1 MVFLTPLFL
10 IGLLA
15 ALIPVAI
22 HLIRREKPPKVM
34 FSTIRFLKKTS
45 KKLVLFQHLQQIALL
60 LLRAAVIVLL
70 VLAFARPLFNQSVAR
85 LLDADPQSAVI
96 LLDLS
101 MSMRWQDNFDQAKA
115 EALAVVDRLS
125 GGDELG
131 LIAFSGAAEVVREL
145 DTEGG
150 QLRELIESFGEPG
163 FGSTRYYPNLRLAD
177 QMLEDSRYENR
188 AIYLISDFQEV
199 GLQGADESWK
209 LAPGV
214 ALYLIDVGSADSENL
229 VLTDVRSPEQLLED
243 SAQQQILA
251 RVRST
256 GTQYLENGEVSLSLN
271 GQMVDRRPVD
281 LTDRSEQVV
290 TFAVDFEAEGDYVG
304 EIRVAGDDFA
314 DDNAYYFTVDVLPKI
329 NVLLVNGEAS
339 DNWFDDEG
347 HWFGLAVS
355 STDSSPFS
363 LETIDPAE
371 LSAAAMRQSDVVA
384 LLNVGELT
392 SSQAAALSEY
402 VVNGGSLLIAPG
414 DRVDERAFNQQL
426 GEISPAR
433 LEQVGLLGRDDYLV
447 IADYDRRHP
456 ILRPLG
462 SDWSAR
468 FQGHW
473 RLTPSED
480 AKVLM
485 QFDNTEAA
493 LVEKDVGEG
502 KILLFASSLDLEWNN
517 LALQGLFL
525 PFVHETLRHL
535 VRSEAGQSA
544 YEIGDSINL
553 AQFVSD
559 AEVAVRDA
567 NGRSVSLEANN
578 LQRATSPG
586 LFTATSG
593 AVSSRYAV
601 NILPEE
607 SNFTRVATSTLYD
620 AVVNPDTSPLQSRE
634 AQTAQ
639 LIEELENPQRLWWW
653 ILTLVMVLLLVEV
666 LVANRTFT
674 GRAAQMPLF
683 GSVA

>member
-1 MVFLTPLFL
+1 MIFLTPLFL

-45 KKLVLFQHLQQIALL
+45 KKLVLFQHLQQLALL

-101 MSMRWQDNFDQAKA
+101 MSMRWQENFDQAKA

-199 GLQGADESWK
+199 GLQGADESWQ

-214 ALYLIDVGSADSENL
+214 ALYLIDVGSADIENL
-229 VLTDVRSPEQLLED
+229 VLTDVRSPEQLLEG

-363 LETIDPAE
+363 LETIDPSE

-392 SSQAAALSEY
+392 SSQAAALGEY

-414 DRVDERAFNQQL
+414 DRVDERVFNQQL

-544 YEIGDSINL
+544 YEIGNSINL
-553 AQFVSD
+553 AQFGSD

-593 AVSSRYAV
+593 AVSSRYVV
-601 NILPEE
+601 NIRPEE

-653 ILTLVMVLLLVEV
+653 ILMLVMVLLLVEV
-666 LVANRTFT
+666 LVANRTY
-674 GRAAQMPLF
+674 R
-683 GSVA
+683 

>member
-145 DTEGG
+145 DTEDG
-150 QLRELIESFGEPG
+150 QLRELIESFDEPG

-243 SAQQQILA
+243 SAQQQIFA

-256 GTQYLENGEVSLSLN
+256 GTQYLGSGEVSLSLN

-304 EIRVAGDDFA
+304 EIRIAGDDFA
-314 DDNAYYFTVDVLPKI
+314 DDNAYYFTVDVLPKV

-363 LETIDPAE
+363 LQTIDPAE

-392 SSQAAALSEY
+392 SSQAAALGEY

-493 LVEKDVGEG
+493 LVENDVGEG
-502 KILLFASSLDLEWNN
+502 KVLLFASSLDLEWNN

-559 AEVAVRDA
+559 ADVAVQDA

-593 AVSSRYAV
+593 AVSRRYAV

-634 AQTAQ
+634 ALTAQ

-666 LVANRTFT
+666 LVANRTY
-674 GRAAQMPLF
+674 R
-683 GSVA
+683 

>member
-1 MVFLTPLFL
+1 MVFLTPLVL

-131 LIAFSGAAEVVREL
+131 LIAFSGAAEMVREL
-145 DTEGG
+145 DTEGV

-304 EIRVAGDDFA
+304 EIRVAGDDFT

-392 SSQAAALSEY
+392 STQAAALSEY

-433 LEQVGLLGRDDYLV
+433 LEQVGLRGRDDSLV
-447 IADYDRRHP
+447 SADYDRRHP

-553 AQFVSD
+553 AQFVPD
-559 AEVAVRDA
+559 AEVAVREA

-634 AQTAQ
+634 AQTAE

-653 ILTLVMVLLLVEV
+653 ILTLVMMLLLVEV
-666 LVANRTFT
+666 LVANRTY
-674 GRAAQMPLF
+674 R
-683 GSVA
+683 

>member
-101 MSMRWQDNFDQAKA
+101 MSMRLQDNFDQAKA

-163 FGSTRYYPNLRLAD
+163 FGGTRYYPNLRLAD

-188 AIYLISDFQEV
+188 AIYMISDFQEV

-256 GTQYLENGEVSLSLN
+256 GTQYLGSGEVSLSLN

-304 EIRVAGDDFA
+304 EIRVAGDDFP

-402 VVNGGSLLIAPG
+402 IVNGGSLLIAPG
-414 DRVDERAFNQQL
+414 DRVDERAFNQRL

-493 LVEKDVGEG
+493 LVEKDVGDG

-553 AQFVSD
+553 AQFMSD

-653 ILTLVMVLLLVEV
+653 ILTLVMVLLLVEL
-666 LVANRTFT
+666 LVANRTF
-674 GRAAQMPLF
+674 R
-683 GSVA
+683 

>member
-115 EALAVVDRLS
+115 EALAIVDRLS

-145 DTEGG
+145 DTEDG
-150 QLRELIESFGEPG
+150 QLRELIESFDEPG

-256 GTQYLENGEVSLSLN
+256 GTQYLGSGEVSLSLN

-304 EIRVAGDDFA
+304 EIRIAGDDFA

-363 LETIDPAE
+363 LQTIDPAE

-392 SSQAAALSEY
+392 SSQAAALGEY

-493 LVEKDVGEG
+493 LVENDVGEG
-502 KILLFASSLDLEWNN
+502 KVLLFASSLDLEWNN

-559 AEVAVRDA
+559 ADVAVQDA

-593 AVSSRYAV
+593 AVSRRYAV

-666 LVANRTFT
+666 LVANRTY
-674 GRAAQMPLF
+674 R
-683 GSVA
+683 

>member
-125 GGDELG
+125 GGDEVG

-214 ALYLIDVGSADSENL
+214 ALYLIDVGSADSKNL

-290 TFAVDFEAEGDYVG
+290 TFAADFEAEGDYVG
-304 EIRVAGDDFA
+304 EIRVAGDDFT

-329 NVLLVNGEAS
+329 KVLLVNGEAS

-414 DRVDERAFNQQL
+414 DRVDGRAFNQQL

-433 LEQVGLLGRDDYLV
+433 LEQVGLLSRDDYLV

-653 ILTLVMVLLLVEV
+653 ILMLVMVLLLLEV
-666 LVANRTFT
+666 LVANRTY
-674 GRAAQMPLF
+674 R
-683 GSVA
+683 

>member
-363 LETIDPAE
+363 LQTIDPAE

-392 SSQAAALSEY
+392 SSQAAALGEY

-414 DRVDERAFNQQL
+414 DRVDERVFNQQL

-544 YEIGDSINL
+544 YEIGNSINL

-593 AVSSRYAV
+593 AVSSRYVV

-620 AVVNPDTSPLQSRE
+620 AVVNPDTSPLQSRK

-653 ILTLVMVLLLVEV
+653 ILMLVMVLLLLEV
-666 LVANRTFT
+666 LVANRTY
-674 GRAAQMPLF
+674 R
-683 GSVA
+683 

>member
-1 MVFLTPLFL
+1 MVFLTPVFL

-101 MSMRWQDNFDQAKA
+101 MSMRFQENFDQAKA
-115 EALAVVDRLS
+115 EALAIVDQLT
-125 GGDELG
+125 GGDEVG
-131 LIAFSGAAEVVREL
+131 LIAFSSAADVVREL
-145 DTEGG
+145 ETAVD
-150 QLRELIESFGEPG
+150 QIRELIEGIDEPG
-163 FGSTRYYPNLRLAD
+163 FGRTRYYPNLRRAD
-177 QMLEDSRYENR
+177 QMLQDSRYENR

-199 GLQGADESWK
+199 GMQDADESWK

-214 ALYLIDVGSADSENL
+214 ALYLIDVGSSDSENL

-256 GTQYLENGEVSLSLN
+256 GMQYLESGEVSLRLN
-271 GQMVDRRPVD
+271 GQMVDRRSVD
-281 LTDRSEQVV
+281 LANRSEQVV
-290 TFAVDFEAEGDYVG
+290 TFAVDFDTEGDYVG
-304 EIRVAGDDFA
+304 EIRVAGDEFS
-314 DDNAYYFTVDVLPKI
+314 DDNSYYFTVDVLPKI

-363 LETIDPAE
+363 LKTIDSAE

-384 LLNVGELT
+384 LLNVGEL
-392 SSQAAALSEY
+392 SNLQAAALTEY
-402 VVNGGSLLIAPG
+402 VGNGGSLLIAPG
-414 DRVDERAFNQQL
+414 DRVDEKALNQRL

-433 LEQVGLLGRDDYLV
+433 LEQMVLLGRDDYLV

-456 ILRPLG
+456 IMRPLG
-462 SDWSAR
+462 SDWPAR
-468 FQGHW
+468 FKGHW

-480 AKVLM
+480 ANVLM
-485 QFDNTEAA
+485 RFDNAEAA
-493 LVEKDVGEG
+493 LVERDVGEG
-502 KILLFASSLDLEWNN
+502 KVLLFASSLDLEWNN

-535 VRSEAGQSA
+535 VRSEVGQSA
-544 YEIGDSINL
+544 YEIGDNISL
-553 AQFVSD
+553 EQFVLDTEVSVMD
-559 AEVAVRDA
+559 AD
-567 NGRSVSLEANN
+567 GRSVSLESSN

-593 AVSSRYAV
+593 AGSTRYAV

-620 AVVNPDTSPLQSRE
+620 AIVNPDTSPLQSRD

-653 ILTLVMVLLLVEV
+653 ILSLVMVLLLVEV
-666 LVANRTFT
+666 LVANRTY
-674 GRAAQMPLF
+674 R
-683 GSVA
+683 

>member
-145 DTEGG
+145 DTEDG
-150 QLRELIESFGEPG
+150 QLRELIESFDEPG

-256 GTQYLENGEVSLSLN
+256 GTQYLGSGEVSLSLN

-304 EIRVAGDDFA
+304 EIRIAGDDFA

-363 LETIDPAE
+363 LQTIDPAE

-392 SSQAAALSEY
+392 SSQAAALGEY

-493 LVEKDVGEG
+493 LVENDVGEG
-502 KILLFASSLDLEWNN
+502 KVLLFASSLDLEWNN

-559 AEVAVRDA
+559 ADVAVQDA

-593 AVSSRYAV
+593 AVSRRYAV

-666 LVANRTFT
+666 LFANRTY
-674 GRAAQMPLF
+674 R
-683 GSVA
+683 

>member
-199 GLQGADESWK
+199 GLQDADESWK

-304 EIRVAGDDFA
+304 EIRVAGDDFT

-363 LETIDPAE
+363 LQTIDPAE

-392 SSQAAALSEY
+392 STQAAALSEY

-553 AQFVSD
+553 AQFVPD

-666 LVANRTFT
+666 LVANRTY
-674 GRAAQMPLF
+674 R
-683 GSVA
+683 

>member
-70 VLAFARPLFNQSVAR
+70 VFAFARPLFNQSVAR

-115 EALAVVDRLS
+115 EALAVVDQLS

-131 LIAFSGAAEVVREL
+131 LIAFSGTAEVVREL

-150 QLRELIESFGEPG
+150 QVRELIESFDEPG

-199 GLQGADESWK
+199 GLQGADELWK

-243 SAQQQILA
+243 SAKQQILA

-256 GTQYLENGEVSLSLN
+256 GTQYLDSGEVSLSLN

-304 EIRVAGDDFA
+304 EIRVAGDNFS
-314 DDNAYYFTVDVLPKI
+314 DDNSYYFTVDVLPKI

-363 LETIDPAE
+363 LETIDPTE

-384 LLNVGELT
+384 LLNVGQLT
-392 SSQAAALSEY
+392 SFQAAALSEY

-414 DRVDERAFNQQL
+414 DRINASVFNQQL

-433 LEQVGLLGRDDYLV
+433 LEQGSLLGRDDYLV

-480 AKVLM
+480 ANVLM

-493 LVEKDVGEG
+493 LVERDVGEG

-535 VRSEAGQSA
+535 VRSEMGQSA
-544 YEIGDSINL
+544 YEIGDSISL
-553 AQFVSD
+553 EQFASDTDVSVSD
-559 AEVAVRDA
+559 AD
-567 NGRSVSLEANN
+567 GGSVSLEANN

-607 SNFTRVATSTLYD
+607 SNFTRIATSTLYD

-653 ILTLVMVLLLVEV
+653 ILTLVMLLLFVEV
-666 LVANRTFT
+666 LVANRTY
-674 GRAAQMPLF
+674 R
-683 GSVA
+683 

>member
-145 DTEGG
+145 DTEDG
-150 QLRELIESFGEPG
+150 QLRELIESFDEPG

-256 GTQYLENGEVSLSLN
+256 GTQYLGSGEVSLSLN

-304 EIRVAGDDFA
+304 EIRIAGDDFA

-363 LETIDPAE
+363 LQSIDPAE

-392 SSQAAALSEY
+392 SSQAAALGEY

-493 LVEKDVGEG
+493 LVENDVGEG
-502 KILLFASSLDLEWNN
+502 KVLLFASSLDLEWNN

-559 AEVAVRDA
+559 ADVAVQDA

-593 AVSSRYAV
+593 AVSRRYAV

-666 LVANRTFT
+666 LVANRTY
-674 GRAAQMPLF
+674 R
-683 GSVA
+683 

>member
-22 HLIRREKPPKVM
+22 HLIRREKPPRVM

-60 LLRAAVIVLL
+60 LLRASVIVLL

-85 LLDADPQSAVI
+85 LLDADPQSALI

-101 MSMRWQDNFDQAKA
+101 MSMRWQDNFDRAKA

-131 LIAFSGAAEVVREL
+131 LIAFSGTAEVVREL

-150 QLRELIESFGEPG
+150 QVRELIESFDEPG

-214 ALYLIDVGSADSENL
+214 ALHLIDVGSADSENL

-251 RVRST
+251 RIRST
-256 GTQYLENGEVSLSLN
+256 GSQYLDSGEVSLSLN

-304 EIRVAGDDFA
+304 EIRVAGDNFS
-314 DDNAYYFTVDVLPKI
+314 DDNSYYFTVDVLPKI

-363 LETIDPAE
+363 LETIDPTE

-384 LLNVGELT
+384 LLNVGQLT

-414 DRVDERAFNQQL
+414 DRIDERAFNQQL

-473 RLTPSED
+473 RLTPSEESN
-480 AKVLM
+480 VLM

-493 LVEKDVGEG
+493 LVERDVGEG
-502 KILLFASSLDLEWNN
+502 KVLLFASSLDLEWNN

-535 VRSEAGQSA
+535 VRSEVGQSA
-544 YEIGDSINL
+544 YEIGDSISL
-553 AQFVSD
+553 EGFASDTEVSVSD
-559 AEVAVRDA
+559 AD
-567 NGRSVSLEANN
+567 GRSVSLEANN

-601 NILPEE
+601 NIMPEE

-666 LVANRTFT
+666 LVANRTY
-674 GRAAQMPLF
+674 R
-683 GSVA
+683 

>member
-96 LLDLS
+96 LLDMS

-125 GGDELG
+125 GDDELG
-131 LIAFSGAAEVVREL
+131 LIAFSGTAEVVREL

-150 QLRELIESFGEPG
+150 QVRELIESFDEPG
-163 FGSTRYYPNLRLAD
+163 FGRTRYYPNLRLAD
-177 QMLEDSRYENR
+177 QMLEDSRYEHR

-251 RVRST
+251 RIRST
-256 GTQYLENGEVSLSLN
+256 GSQYLDSGEVSLSLN

-304 EIRVAGDDFA
+304 EIRVAGDNFS
-314 DDNAYYFTVDVLPKI
+314 DDNSYYFTVDVLPKI

-363 LETIDPAE
+363 LETIDPTE

-384 LLNVGELT
+384 LLNVGQLT

-414 DRVDERAFNQQL
+414 DRIDARAFNQQL
-426 GEISPAR
+426 GEVSPAR

-480 AKVLM
+480 ANVLM

-502 KILLFASSLDLEWNN
+502 KVLLFASSLDLEWNN

-525 PFVHETLRHL
+525 PFVHEALRHL
-535 VRSEAGQSA
+535 VRSEVGQSA

-553 AQFVSD
+553 AQFVSE
-559 AEVAVRDA
+559 AEVSVLDA
-567 NGRSVSLEANN
+567 NGRSVSLEANS

-607 SNFTRVATSTLYD
+607 SDFTRIATSTLYD

-639 LIEELENPQRLWWW
+639 LIEELESPQRLWWW
-653 ILTLVMVLLLVEV
+653 ILTLVMVLLMVEV
-666 LVANRTFT
+666 LVANRTY
-674 GRAAQMPLF
+674 R
-683 GSVA
+683 

>member
-101 MSMRWQDNFDQAKA
+101 MSMRWQDNFDQAKV

-145 DTEGG
+145 DTENG
-150 QLRELIESFGEPG
+150 QLRELIESFDEPG

-256 GTQYLENGEVSLSLN
+256 GTQYLGSGEVSLSLN

-304 EIRVAGDDFA
+304 EIRIAGDDFA

-363 LETIDPAE
+363 LQTIDPAE

-392 SSQAAALSEY
+392 SSQAAALGEY

-502 KILLFASSLDLEWNN
+502 KVLLFASSLDLEWNN

-553 AQFVSD
+553 ARFVSD
-559 AEVAVRDA
+559 ADVAVQDA

-593 AVSSRYAV
+593 AVSRRYAV

-666 LVANRTFT
+666 LVANRTY
-674 GRAAQMPLF
+674 R
-683 GSVA
+683 